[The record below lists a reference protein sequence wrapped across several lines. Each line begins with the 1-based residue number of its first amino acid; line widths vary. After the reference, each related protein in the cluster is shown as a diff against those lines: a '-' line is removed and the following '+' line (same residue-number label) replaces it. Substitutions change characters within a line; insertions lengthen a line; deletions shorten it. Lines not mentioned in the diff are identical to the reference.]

1 MSRAIDDIK
10 KESYLKGYAKALGDS
25 LGQSVSKVVAE
36 LFAEECIKA
45 YEEGQEYE
53 RRAAAASFYR
63 YNVSVEIILSAL
75 DMEMD
80 EFKKIFKGHGKE
92 WIIEK

>member
-10 KESYLKGYAKALGDS
+10 KKSYLKGHAKALGDS

-36 LFAEECIKA
+36 LFAEECVKA

-75 DMEMD
+75 NMEMD
-80 EFKKIFKGHGKE
+80 EFKKIFKGHNGIWK
-92 WIIEK
+92 IEK

>member
-10 KESYLKGYAKALGDS
+10 KKSYLKGYAKALGDS

-36 LFAEECIKA
+36 LFAEEYIKA
-45 YEEGQEYE
+45 YKEGQEYE

-63 YNVSVEIILSAL
+63 YNVSVEIILRAL
-75 DMEMD
+75 NMEID
-80 EFKKIFKGHGKE
+80 EFKKIFKGHNGIWK
-92 WIIEK
+92 IEK

>member
-10 KESYLKGYAKALGDS
+10 KKSYLKGHAKALGDS

-36 LFAEECIKA
+36 LFAEEYIKA
-45 YEEGQEYE
+45 YKEGQEYE

-75 DMEMD
+75 NMEMD
-80 EFKKIFKGHGKE
+80 EFKKIFKGHNVIWK
-92 WIIEK
+92 IEK

>member
-10 KESYLKGYAKALGDS
+10 KKSYLKGHTKALGDS

-63 YNVSVEIILSAL
+63 YNVSVEIILRAL
-75 DMEMD
+75 NMEMD
-80 EFKKIFKGHGKE
+80 EFKKIFKGHNGIWK
-92 WIIEK
+92 IEK

>member
-1 MSRAIDDIK
+1 MSRATDDIK

-36 LFAEECIKA
+36 LFAEEYIKA
-45 YEEGQEYE
+45 YKEGQEYE

-63 YNVSVEIILSAL
+63 YNVSVEIILRAL
-75 DMEMD
+75 NMEMD
-80 EFKKIFKGHGKE
+80 EFKKIFKGHNGIWK
-92 WIIEK
+92 IKK